1 MAPSNSHIDKLDFD
15 HERRPL
21 VGDDEDAPSPGLS
34 HVTSCSGSFFEQ
46 VVEGIQDRDRRL
58 VHREVVRYG
67 SFVVAILS
75 WYEFRHQT

>member
-21 VGDDEDAPSPGLS
+21 IGDDEGVPSPGPS
-34 HVTSCSGSFFEQ
+34 NATSCSGSFFEQ

-58 VHREVVRYG
+58 VQRETVRYG
-67 SFVVAILS
+67 SFVAAILS
-75 WYEFRHQT
+75 WYVSRPPT